1 MFSDISK
8 IVKAKSFSI
17 SPENF
22 TGEKG
27 GGARA
32 TEGTGAEAARELGVG
47 WKISPSIKIPGNTSF
62 TLAEIEGSGKIT
74 HIWMT
79 CGPDRWRYGILKM
92 FTTQFSIPKKEI
104 LILGISFFILQII

>member
-32 TEGTGAEAARELGVG
+32 TEGTGAEAARELGKG
-47 WKISPSIKIPGNTSF
+47 WKISPSVKFLRVSALVHFRVWHLIINPF
-62 TLAEIEGSGKIT
+62 IT
-74 HIWMT
+74 GASLSPVSM
-79 CGPDRWRYGILKM
+79 
-92 FTTQFSIPKKEI
+92 
-104 LILGISFFILQII
+104 